1 MTPSSPTA
9 PSFRLRPWFGYFAL
23 GSAGL
28 GWLLQRASESKALKA
43 VSWFLYGLS
52 FLIGTGGVAIAM
64 DAANNPS
71 KYGGP

>member
-1 MTPSSPTA
+1 MDFVA
-9 PSFRLRPWFGYFAL
+9 MVWILAL

>member
-1 MTPSSPTA
+1 MDFVTMVWI
-9 PSFRLRPWFGYFAL
+9 LAL

-28 GWLLQRASESKALKA
+28 GWLLQRTSESKALKA
-43 VSWFLYGLS
+43 VSWLLYGLS
-52 FLIGTGGVAIAM
+52 FLIGSGGVAMAM